1 MLSEAICVP
10 RHVGLSEP
18 GLEADESTLPIGKAF
33 EPGRKGG
40 TRMNAHSSVQQHLTS
55 STGGNATLSWHVAS
69 PPWGAFEKQ
78 NAGETFLTS
87 ERTSPVTKE
96 APLFRAY

>member
-40 TRMNAHSSVQQHLTS
+40 TRMNAHSSVQQHFTS
-55 STGGNATLSWHVAS
+55 STGGNATFSWHVAS
-69 PPWGAFEKQ
+69 PPWEHSKAAHRRNVSHAHATKR
-78 NAGETFLTS
+78 S
-87 ERTSPVTKE
+87 CRRTRP
-96 APLFRAY
+96 ARY